1 MQESYFG
8 TKIAVISDNPGYI
21 ASELIQAFTGEEKF
35 IEHDGEQ
42 IKRYFRRSQ
51 RKVSD
56 EDSLFLRIH
65 NVGGRNNR
73 HELYDQNVFV
83 LHYKID
89 DRQSFETVQEYFDE
103 LSQAFERGKQSP
115 PTFVLVANN
124 SPDLEP
130 ERAITKEEGLKFSQ
144 KMNCP
149 FFEISLENQTEI
161 DTLFE
166 LLVEKVKL
174 LEKKKKV
181 ETEETETKKETKTVA
196 KKKKNPYRVCNIM

>member
-1 MQESYFG
+1 MQQSYYG
-8 TKIAVISDNPGYI
+8 TKIAVISDLPGRI
-21 ASELIQAFTGEEKF
+21 ASDLIVAFTGEDKF
-35 IEHDGEQ
+35 WDFLNDEGEQ
-42 IKRYFRRSQ
+42 VKKFYRSSQ

-73 HELYDQNVFV
+73 HEMYDQNVFV

-103 LSQAFERGKQSP
+103 LSEAFERRKQSP

-144 KMNCP
+144 KMNSP

-161 DTLFE
+161 DTLFD
-166 LLVEKVKL
+166 LLLEKVKL
-174 LEKKKKV
+174 LEKEKKV
-181 ETEETETKKETKTVA
+181 ETETKKEMKTIV

>member
-8 TKIAVISDNPGYI
+8 TKIAVISDNPGHI

-35 IEHDGEQ
+35 MEYDGEQ
-42 IKRYFRRSQ
+42 IKRFIRRSQ

-73 HELYDQNVFV
+73 HEMYDQNVFV
-83 LHYKID
+83 LHYRID
-89 DRQSFETVQEYFDE
+89 DRQSFEIVQEYFDE
-103 LSQAFERGKQSP
+103 LSQAFERRKQSP

-130 ERAITKEEGLKFSQ
+130 ERAITKEEGLEFSQ

-166 LLVEKVKL
+166 LLVKKVKL
-174 LEKKKKV
+174 LEKEKKV
-181 ETEETETKKETKTVA
+181 ETETKKETKTVA